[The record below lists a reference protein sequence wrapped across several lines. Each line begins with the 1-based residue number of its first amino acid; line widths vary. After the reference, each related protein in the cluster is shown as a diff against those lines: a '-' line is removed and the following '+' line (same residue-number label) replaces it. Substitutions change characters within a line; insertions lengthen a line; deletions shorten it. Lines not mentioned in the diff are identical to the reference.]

1 MITYVSY
8 FTHRAVISS
17 IKCALNGLGITIQL
31 FLTFV
36 CPSPIP
42 VSHFLDLYLFP
53 RYTRDSQSRV
63 TLNRCIHSRS
73 YPCHLHPL
81 HLLKWESNDARRG
94 PEMVSTCTI
103 PLFLHA
109 PPPPV
114 SAYPPL
120 CGMKD
125 QVVCK
130 PRGEGLSRRVHH
142 PHCATVS
149 PQTVARRGGGVAL
162 GWGGGG
168 MHDWEDTPV
177 PHPSC
182 GIQRNSTPST
192 HTTLLT

>member
-1 MITYVSY
+1 
-8 FTHRAVISS
+8 
-17 IKCALNGLGITIQL
+17 
-31 FLTFV
+31 
-36 CPSPIP
+36 
-42 VSHFLDLYLFP
+42 
-53 RYTRDSQSRV
+53 
-63 TLNRCIHSRS
+63 
-73 YPCHLHPL
+73 
-81 HLLKWESNDARRG
+81 
-94 PEMVSTCTI
+94 MVSTCTI

-162 GWGGGG
+162 GRGGGG
-168 MHDWEDTPV
+168 HA
-177 PHPSC
+177 
-182 GIQRNSTPST
+182 
-192 HTTLLT
+192 